1 MVTLLA
7 RCPCCDAVVVG
18 VQHILQYCPAL
29 ASYTDTSLAAKGCE
43 YWLWL
48 LKGEPDVTLLRA
60 KVRVVGL
67 TFSAVAYGVRQQ
79 LTRGAGGP

>member
-1 MVTLLA
+1 M
-7 RCPCCDAVVVG
+7 
-18 VQHILQYCPAL
+18 QHVLQYCLGL
-29 ASYTDTSLAAKGCE
+29 AKYRDTSLAEVGCE

-48 LKGEPDVTLLRA
+48 LNGEPDVTVLRA

-79 LTRGAGGP
+79 VAREAGGP